1 MATTEIRRGGG
12 LVLYGDNELG
22 EAMAAGII
30 AGKAA
35 RLAQREDAEEVR
47 EAMDAKRREDMGGKD
62 HMAEYWQGKIDDAEA
77 QYGGIEPSGPVVSA
91 LWVWYAIIALTI
103 QALWREFLRVWHKIT
118 EVAEG

>member
-1 MATTEIRRGGG
+1 MATEIRRGGG

-35 RLAQREDAEEVR
+35 RLAQREDAEAVRAAMEGQRHADMARAR
-47 EAMDAKRREDMGGKD
+47 EAR
-62 HMAEYWQGKIDDAEA
+62 YWQDKINDAEEK
-77 QYGGIEPSGPVVSA
+77 YGWIEPSGPIVSA
-91 LWVWYAIIALTI
+91 LWGWYAIIALTI